1 MNQQRIRL
9 FIGWSLLCLSS
20 KGQAAPRIEIL
31 SNGKT
36 VAVLGA
42 LRGALQVQ
50 ADLTTLDARTGKMTL
65 KGNVVLS
72 SKDATGH
79 TATLR
84 AEEAALSS
92 ADAEFQVTDK
102 VLASFADGSAFV
114 DRAQDDG
121 NVELYVEATL
131 QDALRKHP
139 GFSSYRLRYSGVG
152 AGADTSGTLLFDQEH
167 QLLKVHEFF
176 SYPEAKLFHLDD
188 RIFLSVTSAI
198 LERAFEAAKK
208 KNVSREFDNLP
219 LYGCQL
225 IDRSRELH
233 N

>member
-9 FIGWSLLCLSS
+9 FIGWSLLYLSS

-31 SNGKT
+31 SNGKS
-36 VAVLGA
+36 VAVVGA

-50 ADLTTLDARTGKMTL
+50 ADLTTLDVRTGKMTL

-79 TATLR
+79 TTTLR
-84 AEEAALSS
+84 AAEATLSS
-92 ADAEFQVTDK
+92 AEAEFQIVDK
-102 VLASFADGSAFV
+102 VLVSFDDGTSAYSN
-114 DRAQDDG
+114 RAQLEG
-121 NVELYVEATL
+121 NIELYVESTL
-131 QDALRKHP
+131 QNALRQHP
-139 GFSSYRLRYSGVG
+139 GFESYRLRYSGVG

-188 RIFLSVTSAI
+188 RIFLSVTSTI

-208 KNVSREFDNLP
+208 KKVSRIFDNLP

-225 IDRSRELH
+225 IDRSR
-233 N
+233 